1 VIVAATIGVRS
12 QRCKYGMSNM
22 RQWMTVAANMLT
34 EATDE
39 SAGRSLMPID
49 VAEDRAT
56 DIYTDLGTCE
66 RVVWDRE
73 DVIET
78 GPLSLVGLGDDV
90 PGIYGLHVT
99 NDIEFWF
106 TQLVNDYDRD
116 TTAYVIEIQ
125 CLDTDVLVEDNQ
137 IMDRD
142 AVSASS
148 HVLLTTRPQLV
159 LGKDFKY
166 IRTLTEADLEEDPD
180 DEDEE
185 GDGDDSPSM

>member
-1 VIVAATIGVRS
+1 
-12 QRCKYGMSNM
+12 M
-22 RQWMTVAANMLT
+22 RYRELT
-34 EATDE
+34 ENQNPI
-39 SAGRSLMPID
+39 MPID
-49 VAEDRAT
+49 VAEERAT

-66 RVVWDRE
+66 RVVWERE
-73 DVIET
+73 DMIET
-78 GPLSLVGLGDDV
+78 GPLSMVGLDEDV
-90 PGIYGLHVT
+90 PGVYGLHVT
-99 NDIEFWF
+99 NDVEFWF
-106 TQLVNDYDRD
+106 TQLVKDYDRD

-166 IRTLTEADLEEDPD
+166 VRTLTEADLEEPEDY

-185 GDGDDSPSM
+185 DNGNDSPSF